1 MDLYSGDGM
10 ADSATYGAPPS
21 AAEVIPLG
29 TLERTTGPAKKTCVA
44 CESGDCLVHG
54 TTTGRYVAP
63 ASTPIVKEKTPAAA
77 DTNTATEQTVSKMC
91 DYIAQ
96 SVPDPVVRLWASRA
110 FAFGQGRRDPMA
122 LCWGVYW
129 LVKHAVK
136 FARDEPRLFR
146 MGEGDALDM
155 LIAPAVLVRMAMPQE
170 DCDGFTMLIC
180 ALLENL
186 GVPWCI
192 VTVAADRSDPDR
204 WSHVFPLALFPDG
217 SNVAM
222 DASHGRFPGWMVPQA
237 DIFRWQA
244 WDKNGAPI
252 DVKPNRAPA
261 LHGYVPRGRA
271 MHMRRGMGQ
280 DDTAPISFFGGDT
293 GGGISM
299 PAVPEVPIDL
309 PAQLSPSPIDY
320 LPGGGAIPSTPTTPT
335 TPASSFNLS
344 SFFNNLVS
352 QAAGVAKIAE
362 LPAGSY
368 ISTNPLTGAQT
379 IATGGGIASPLTST
393 SLLPILLI
401 AGVGLVLVMAL
412 GKSGK

>member
-1 MDLYSGDGM
+1 MTDLYSGNGM
-10 ADSATYGAPPS
+10 ADSATYGAPPPA

-29 TLERTTGPAKKTCVA
+29 TLERTTGPAIKTCVA
-44 CESGDCLVHG
+44 CESGDCLAHG
-54 TTTGRYVAP
+54 TTTGRYLAP

-91 DYIAQ
+91 EYIAQ
-96 SVPDPVVRLWASRA
+96 SVPDPVVQMWARRA
-110 FAFGQGRRDPMA
+110 VIYGQGRSDLMA
-122 LCWGVYW
+122 RCWGVYW

-146 MGEGDALDM
+146 MGDGDALDM

-170 DCDGFTMLIC
+170 DCDGFTMLVC

-204 WSHVFPLALFPDG
+204 WSHVFPMALFPDG

-222 DASHGRFPGWMVPQA
+222 DASHGRFPGWMVPKA

-244 WDKNGAPI
+244 WDKNAAPI
-252 DVKPNRAPA
+252 EVKPNRAPG
-261 LHGYVPRGRA
+261 LHGYVPRGRT
-271 MHMRRGMGQ
+271 MRMRRGMGQ
-280 DDTAPISFFGGDT
+280 DDNSTPITFFGGDP
-293 GGGISM
+293 GISM
-299 PAVPEVPIDL
+299 PPVTETPIDL
-309 PAQLSPSPIDY
+309 PAQPGPAPIDY
-320 LPGGGAIPSTPTTPT
+320 LPGGGVISPTSAAPSSG
-335 TPASSFNLS
+335 SSFNLS

-379 IATGGGIASPLTST
+379 IATGGGVASSLTST

-401 AGVGLVLVMAL
+401 AGVGLVLVLAL

>member
-1 MDLYSGDGM
+1 MDLYMGDGM
-10 ADSATYGAPPS
+10 ADSATYGTPPPA

-29 TLERTTGPAKKTCVA
+29 TLERSTGPAVKTCVA
-44 CESGDCLVHG
+44 CESGDCLAHSN
-54 TTTGRYVAP
+54 TTGRYIAP

-96 SVPDPVVRLWASRA
+96 SVADPVVKLWASRA

-122 LCWGVYW
+122 MCWGTYW
-129 LVKHAVK
+129 LVKHAIK

-146 MGEGDALDM
+146 LGEGDALDM

-192 VTVAADRSDPDR
+192 VTVAADRNDPDR
-204 WSHVFPLALFPDG
+204 WSHVFPMALFPDG
-217 SNVAM
+217 SNIAM
-222 DASHGRFPGWMVPQA
+222 DASHGRFPGWMVPKA

-252 DVKPNRAPA
+252 DVRPNRAPA
-261 LHGYVPRGRA
+261 LHGYIPRGRP
-271 MHMRRGMGQ
+271 MRMRRGMGQ
-280 DDTAPISFFGGDT
+280 DDTTPISFFGGDP
-293 GGGISM
+293 IAM
-299 PAVPEVPIDL
+299 PPVNPVPIDMPT
-309 PAQLSPSPIDY
+309 PASPSPIDY
-320 LPGGGAIPSTPTTPT
+320 LPGGGAITPTPTTP
-335 TPASSFNLS
+335 SSTFNLT
-344 SFFNNLVS
+344 SFFSNLVN
-352 QAAGVAKIAE
+352 QAAGVAKVAE

-368 ISTNPLTGAQT
+368 ITTNPLTGAQT
-379 IATGGGIASPLTST
+379 ISTGGVPGISSSLG

-401 AGVGLVLVMAL
+401 AGVGLVVVMAL